1 MTSSGGEEASRPAA
15 RVSRATEGRL
25 LGGVCAGLPG
35 VWGLSANGWRL
46 LFVLAGLFGGIGVV
60 IYAACWLVIPAADQ
74 DPDADV
80 TRSVVV
86 VAWATGAL
94 VVLTLLAAVSAAATV
109 FGFGWAIVIIAA
121 AIILVA
127 VSKRTKLPPL
137 AALVT
142 VMALTLPAV
151 AVALSP
157 MRLSLQSGVSIA
169 TPATATEVDR
179 TVYRSGFGTMLIDLR
194 HTKMPASGVVTLRIH
209 AGLRRT
215 IVALPTESCVRTVVQ
230 YDMHT
235 FTGQLAALLSG
246 RSVPPFPDVVLFG
259 RLWGAYVHSNPH
271 GFAASRADVHGPL
284 LKIEFTSQGGGL
296 YVRDYPDR
304 VAPNEKPNW
313 PGFVVTPEPRPNLR
327 GEPKKVAKMMVRW
340 WKNRRQR
347 ELASQRYVNSRM
359 QGPCVA

>member
-1 MTSSGGEEASRPAA
+1 MASSGGVEEPRPAA

-35 VWGLSANGWRL
+35 VWGLGTNGWRL
-46 LFVLAGLFGGIGVV
+46 LFVLAALCGGIGVV
-60 IYAACWLVIPAADQ
+60 VYAACWLVIPAADQ

-80 TRSVVV
+80 ARSVVV
-86 VAWATGAL
+86 IAWATGAL
-94 VVLTLLAAVSAAATV
+94 VAVALLAAISAAATV
-109 FGFGWAIVIIAA
+109 FGFGWVIVIAAA

-127 VSKRTKLPPL
+127 ISKRTKLPPL

-142 VMALTLPAV
+142 VLALTLPAV

-157 MRLSLQSGVSIA
+157 VRLSLQSGTSITA
-169 TPATATEVDR
+169 PATASEVDN

-194 HTKMPASGVVTLRIH
+194 HTKMPVSGVVTLRIH

-215 IVALPTESCVRTVVQ
+215 IVALPTEICVRTVVE
-230 YDMHT
+230 YDMHI
-235 FTGQLAALLSG
+235 FTGRLAALLSG
-246 RSVPPFPDVVLFG
+246 RPLPPFADVVLFG
-259 RLWGAYVHSNPH
+259 RLWGAYVHTNPH
-271 GFAASRADVHGPL
+271 GYAASRANLPGPL

-296 YVRDYPDR
+296 YVRDYPNR

-313 PGFVVTPEPRPNLR
+313 PGFVVRPEPRPNLH
-327 GEPKKVAKMMVRW
+327 GETKKVAKMMVRS
-340 WKNRRQR
+340 WKKRRQR